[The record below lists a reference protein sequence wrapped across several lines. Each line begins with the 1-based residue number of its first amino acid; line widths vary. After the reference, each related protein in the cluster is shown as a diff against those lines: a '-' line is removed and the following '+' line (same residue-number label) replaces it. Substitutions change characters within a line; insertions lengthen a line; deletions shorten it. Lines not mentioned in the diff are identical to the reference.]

1 VPSGAAVVQADIGLA
16 DLADAEAMG
25 LGSIADAGSV
35 NRRAVLRRGQVSEG
49 APMVEFMRARRR
61 HGVEERYPPLKGTKR
76 TSQLSGIQNRREA
89 FSSGQPPLT
98 RGKNRWA
105 ADDQCC
111 RAGPDVP
118 VPPLSRCPSRRYRGV
133 GGGPV
138 MAAHFLGNN
147 QSKGFRYPLG

>member
-1 VPSGAAVVQADIGLA
+1 MTGLVANTKMAMRRKPAVQNALFSDEVGKIWHESGISQPSHLA
-16 DLADAEAMG
+16 MLANRTDAEAMG

-76 TSQLSGIQNRREA
+76 TSQLFGIQNRREA

-98 RGKNRWA
+98 RGKIS
-105 ADDQCC
+105 
-111 RAGPDVP
+111 
-118 VPPLSRCPSRRYRGV
+118 L
-133 GGGPV
+133 GGG
-138 MAAHFLGNN
+138 
-147 QSKGFRYPLG
+147 